1 MAYIKTAKDKAWD
14 KERLRLMKEAENW
27 RQMVIKRDRE
37 LYEKENEIKAL
48 TCRIADLEAA
58 IGRLTNDTM
67 TPDEIIK
74 KIHRS
79 AELADNLK
87 FLVNGVRG
95 MW

>member
-1 MAYIKTAKDKAWD
+1 MPYIKTAKDKAWD
-14 KERLRLMKEAENW
+14 KERLRLMKEAEKW
-27 RQMVIKRDRE
+27 RKMVIERDKQ

-48 TCRIADLEAA
+48 TSRIADLEVA
-58 IGRLTNDTM
+58 IGKLTDGNA

-74 KIHRS
+74 KMNKN
-79 AELADNLK
+79 AELADSLK

>member
-27 RQMVIKRDRE
+27 RKLVIERDRQ

-48 TCRIADLEAA
+48 TSRIADLEMA
-58 IGRLTNDTM
+58 IGKLTDGNA

-74 KIHRS
+74 KINKN
-79 AELADNLK
+79 AELADTMK
-87 FLVNGVRG
+87 FFVNGMRG

>member
-27 RQMVIKRDRE
+27 RKMVVERNKQ
-37 LYEKENEIKAL
+37 LSEKDKEIEAL
-48 TCRIADLEAA
+48 NCRITDLEAA
-58 IGRLTNDTM
+58 IGKLTDDTM

-74 KIHRS
+74 KINKN
-79 AELADNLK
+79 AELADSLK

>member
-14 KERLRLMKEAENW
+14 KERLRLMKEAEKW

-37 LYEKENEIKAL
+37 LYEKENEIKEL
-48 TCRIADLEAA
+48 TCRITDLEAA
-58 IGRLTNDTM
+58 IDKLTDGNA

-74 KIHRS
+74 KMNKN
-79 AELADNLK
+79 AELADSLK

>member
-1 MAYIKTAKDKAWD
+1 MPYIKTAKDKAWD

-27 RQMVIKRDRE
+27 RKLVIERDKQ

-48 TCRIADLEAA
+48 TCRITDLEAA
-58 IGRLTNDTM
+58 IGKLTDDTM

-74 KIHRS
+74 KMNKN
-79 AELADNLK
+79 AELADTMK

>member
-27 RQMVIKRDRE
+27 RQMVIKRDNE

-48 TCRIADLEAA
+48 NCRIADLEAA
-58 IGRLTNDTM
+58 INKLTDGSA

-74 KIHRS
+74 KINKN
-79 AELADNLK
+79 AELADTMK
-87 FLVNGVRG
+87 FFVNGMRG

>member
-27 RQMVIKRDRE
+27 RKMVIERDKQ
-37 LYEKENEIKAL
+37 LSEKDKEIKAL

-58 IGRLTNDTM
+58 IGKLTEGNA

-74 KIHRS
+74 KINKN
-79 AELADNLK
+79 AELADSLK

>member
-1 MAYIKTAKDKAWD
+1 MPYIKTAKDKAWD

-27 RQMVIKRDRE
+27 RQMVIKRDKE

-48 TCRIADLEAA
+48 TCRIADLEAV
-58 IGRLTNDTM
+58 ISKLTEGNA

-74 KIHRS
+74 KINKN
-79 AELADNLK
+79 AELADTMK
-87 FLVNGVRG
+87 FFVNGMRG

>member
-27 RQMVIKRDRE
+27 RKMVVERDKQ

-48 TCRIADLEAA
+48 NCRIADLEAA